1 MHKLGLIINPIAGIG
16 GRVGLKG
23 SDGEEIVRRALEL
36 GAEPVAPKRAMEAL
50 KGLLAVKGR
59 ISLFT
64 YPHEMGEDEAKEVG
78 FSPTVIGKITP
89 SHTTAD
95 DTKRA
100 ARDLRDLEV
109 DLILFAGGDG
119 TARDIYEAIG
129 DSVPVIGIPAGVK
142 MHSAVFAVDPSAAA
156 RIVMGFL
163 WEELP
168 LREAEVM
175 DIDEEAYRQGRLS
188 AKLYGYLLT
197 PYEPNLI
204 QGVKEASWV
213 EAEKDR
219 QAAIAKYVVGEMKP
233 DVVYILG
240 PGTTTKAIS
249 EELGIQDSTLLG
261 VDLVYNYKLL
271 ARDVDERQILR
282 AIENKPAVII
292 VSPIGGQGFIFGRGN
307 QQISAEVI
315 RRVGK
320 DNIWVLATPQKLALT
335 PTFRVDTGDT
345 ELDRELRGYIRTITG
360 YRESR
365 MVRVG

>member
-1 MHKLGLIINPIAGIG
+1 MHRLGFIVNPIAGIG

-23 SDGEEIVRRALEL
+23 SDGEEIIRRAIEL
-36 GAEPVAPKRAMEAL
+36 GAEPVSPRRAMETL
-50 KGLLAVKGR
+50 RGLLAVKGR

-64 YPHEMGEDEAKEVG
+64 YPHEMGENEAKKVG
-78 FSPTVIGKITP
+78 FAPEVVGKIT
-89 SHTTAD
+89 SGHTTAD

-100 ARDLRDLEV
+100 ARELRDLGV

-129 DSVPVIGIPAGVK
+129 DSVPTLGIPAGVK

-156 RIVMGFL
+156 RIVMKFL
-163 WEELP
+163 WGELP

-175 DIDEEAYRQGRLS
+175 DVDEEAYRQGRLS

-197 PYEPNLI
+197 PYEPNLV
-204 QGVKEASWV
+204 QKVKEASWMEV
-213 EAEKDR
+213 ERD
-219 QAAIAKYVVGEMKP
+219 QQVAIAKYVVEEMKP

-240 PGTTTKAIS
+240 PGTTTKAVS

-261 VDLVYNYKLL
+261 VDLIHDFKLL

-282 AIENKPAVII
+282 AIEGKSAVII
-292 VSPIGGQGFIFGRGN
+292 VSPIGRQGFIFGRGN
-307 QQISAEVI
+307 QQISPEVI

-320 DNIWVLATPQKLALT
+320 NNIWVLATPQKLALT
-335 PTFRVDTGDT
+335 PTFMVDTGDA

-365 MVRVG
+365 MVRIG

>member
-1 MHKLGLIINPIAGIG
+1 MHKLGLIVNPIAGIG
-16 GRVGLKG
+16 GRAGLKG
-23 SDGEEIVRRALEL
+23 SDGEEIVRKAIEL
-36 GAEPVAPKRAMEAL
+36 GAGPVAPKRAMEAL
-50 KGLLAVKGR
+50 RGLLAVKSR

-78 FSPTVIGKITP
+78 FSPNVVGKIITG
-89 SHTTAD
+89 HTTAD

-100 ARDLRDLEV
+100 ARELRDLGV

-119 TARDIYEAIG
+119 TARDICEAVG
-129 DSVPVIGIPAGVK
+129 NSVPVVGIPAGVK

-156 RIVMGFL
+156 GIIMKFL
-163 WEELP
+163 WGELP

-197 PYEPNLI
+197 PYEPNLV
-204 QGVKEASWV
+204 QGVKEASWMDI
-213 EAEKDR
+213 ERDQ
-219 QAAIAKYVVGEMKP
+219 QAAIAKYIVEEMKP

-240 PGTTTKAIS
+240 PGTTTKAVS

-261 VDLVYNYKLL
+261 VDLVHNYKLL
-271 ARDVDERQILR
+271 ARDVNERQILR
-282 AIENKPAVII
+282 AIEGKSAVII

-307 QQISAEVI
+307 QQISPEVI

-320 DNIWVLATPQKLALT
+320 NNIWVLATPQKLMLT
-335 PTFRVDTGDT
+335 PTFRVDTGDA